1 MQTKNS
7 LMIAAFT
14 IPLINALLV
23 TFVQNDFEM
32 PLYYGVSLVAYDI
45 RHMFIRLSKKMVF
58 FLYARHC
65 LFDDVGNM
73 SQRISSVNE

>member
-7 LMIAAFT
+7 LMFAAFT

-32 PLYYGVSLVAYDI
+32 PLYYGVSLVA
-45 RHMFIRLSKKMVF
+45 
-58 FLYARHC
+58 
-65 LFDDVGNM
+65 
-73 SQRISSVNE
+73 